1 MPTSFDLNF
10 QTFFIHSSLTFISF
24 YFFTYTDFCLQT
36 SSYGL
41 LGRLYQSRNYRPWFG
56 NVIEHVT
63 YWMDVQSQFLITN
76 LFFCTMLLGILFFFK
91 RQFHSCQILMCV
103 TEIWC
108 AKTCFGDHIGVQ
120 TSLFVS
126 VIKACHLEKVQSNLK
141 NHKHQ

>member
-63 YWMDVQSQFLITN
+63 YRMDVQSQFLITN
-76 LFFCTMLLGILFFFK
+76 LFFCTMLLDIFFFQTVVSQLSNFDVCYGNLVRK
-91 RQFHSCQILMCV
+91 DVFWGSYWCPNIIICV
-103 TEIWC
+103 C
-108 AKTCFGDHIGVQ
+108 DK
-120 TSLFVS
+120 SLSFRKGLV
-126 VIKACHLEKVQSNLK
+126 KP
-141 NHKHQ
+141 